1 MELKLHQR
9 QTEKKSGISQARRA
23 GLIPAVVY
31 KQGQP
36 GHAVAVEESAFGAF
50 MRRLKPGHLPTTRLK
65 LMSEKGK
72 PIEVI
77 VKEIQYHPTT
87 YRVLHLDFLELAA
100 DAEISVKIPI
110 ECIGIVDCLGVK
122 QGGVLRQV
130 LRYARV
136 RCLPKNLPHAFTL
149 DVKDLAMG
157 QSRRLKD
164 IDMGKSV
171 RPLDQ
176 LNEVAVVIAK
186 R

>member
-9 QTEKKSGISQARRA
+9 QKKKKSAISEARRS

-36 GHAVAVEESAFGAF
+36 GQAVTVEEAAFSTF

-65 LMSEKGK
+65 LVDDKGK
-72 PIEVI
+72 AFEAI

-87 YRVLHLDFLELAA
+87 YRVLHLDFLELAP

-110 ECIGIVDCLGVK
+110 ECTGVADCLGIK

-130 LRYARV
+130 LRYVRV
-136 RCLPKNLPHAFTL
+136 RCLPKNLPHSFMV
-149 DVKDLAMG
+149 DVKDLSMG
-157 QSRRLKD
+157 HSRRLKD
-164 IDMGKSV
+164 IAMDAGV
-171 RPLDQ
+171 RPLDG